1 MKINRVII
9 NLLIIIFLAII
20 QIAFLSK
27 FNYLNYFN
35 LILSSIIL
43 ISININDFRLSL
55 FWAVIGGFFMD
66 LYSFL
71 PFGTFILTLILLV
84 FIINLLV
91 KNFLPSTSLLSV
103 VALGI
108 IGISFYNLFLL
119 LITKLFYFF
128 KIIDFNFILNKN
140 NFVAIGWSLLFNL
153 ILILVLFWAR
163 KSIKKY
169 ERPFYYPSR

>member
-1 MKINRVII
+1 MKINRIII
-9 NLLIIIFLAII
+9 NLLIIIFLAVI
-20 QIAFLSK
+20 QIAFFSK
-27 FNYLNYFN
+27 FNYLSYFN

-43 ISININDFRLSL
+43 ISINDFRLSL
-55 FWAVIGGFFMD
+55 FWSVVGGFFID

-140 NFVAIGWSLLFNL
+140 NFIAIGWSMLFNL
-153 ILILVLFWAR
+153 ILILVLFWAK